1 MGFLYIYD
9 MELKSTDYARLIQYA
24 AQKLHMVRLNKTQ
37 INKILFY
44 VYGVYY
50 AETNNLLFMN
60 KIGRTKEIPRIIVP
74 QGAQKHIASHFG
86 VSGETVRGALKYI
99 INTELAVRIREEAIK
114 NYGGAESIIRVKI

>member
-1 MGFLYIYD
+1 MRKRTEYSFVSQRQQLIYKYMD
-9 MELKSTDYARLIQYA
+9 
-24 AQKLHMVRLNKTQ
+24 
-37 INKILFY
+37 
-44 VYGVYY
+44 
-50 AETNNLLFMN
+50 

-86 VSGETVRGALKYI
+86 VSGETVRRALKYI